1 MAVLRSS
8 EVFYA
13 LSISAEPKIFLHLS
27 PNFGA
32 VMLWATDMLRPA
44 TISGSSPR
52 PIALKRVA
60 HAIQPR
66 LKPRNDPIASK
77 DLPKK
82 HVSPSEATCSVSF
95 AQLSRVYNQRVVP
108 YFSSRSYN
116 DLSLV
121 E

>member
-8 EVFYA
+8 EVFYV

-60 HAIQPR
+60 HAIHPR
-66 LKPRNDPIASK
+66 FKPRNDPIASK
-77 DLPKK
+77 DVPKK
-82 HVSPSEATCSVSF
+82 QVSDFSVVLENNNGYLT
-95 AQLSRVYNQRVVP
+95 QLSAEGLP
-108 YFSSRSYN
+108 L
-116 DLSLV
+116 LSLP
-121 E
+121 